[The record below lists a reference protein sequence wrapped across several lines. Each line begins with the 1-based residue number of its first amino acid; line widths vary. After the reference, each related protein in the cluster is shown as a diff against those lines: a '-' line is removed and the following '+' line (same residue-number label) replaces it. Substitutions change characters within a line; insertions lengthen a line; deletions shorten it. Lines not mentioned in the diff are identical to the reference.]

1 MKEIFKRIITEFI
14 EKELP
19 EYFEREIKIET
30 ATNRV
35 VCLIGARR
43 TGKTS
48 IMLNRINGLRKT
60 IEKSKIIYIN
70 FEDDRLFPIQLEN
83 LDEIMEA
90 YFELYP
96 ENIKEKL
103 YLFFDEVQ
111 IIENWEKYIRRLH
124 DTGKYEITITGSS
137 SKLLSKEIA
146 TGLRGRSIS
155 YEIYPF
161 SFSEILGFK
170 KIGKNYYSEKTR
182 SEIKSEFEKY
192 IKNGSLPEFLKMGEN
207 ERNKAI
213 KEYNDL
219 VIYKDISERFKAENI
234 FLLKYLVK
242 FLFMNNGNL
251 ISFNKIYNDF
261 KSLGLSISRNSIY
274 EYTSY
279 LEEAYAVFFMQS
291 YSENIR
297 VQNRKPKK
305 VYLLDTSLRMLYA
318 LNEDLGRNLENIV
331 YLEKRRKTEQIY
343 YMADKRELDFYLP
356 NEEKDKLINVSY
368 ITDNPLTLKRKI
380 ESMEYFMENFGVDE
394 GLILTN
400 DNEFVDENKKR
411 RIKVVPAWKYFLEMG

>member
-1 MKEIFKRIITEFI
+1 MKEIFKRIIAEFI

-161 SFSEILGFK
+161 SFSEILGYK

-219 VIYKDISERFKAENI
+219 VIYKDISERFRAENI

-279 LEEAYAVFFMQS
+279 LEEAYAV
-291 YSENIR
+291 
-297 VQNRKPKK
+297 
-305 VYLLDTSLRMLYA
+305 
-318 LNEDLGRNLENIV
+318 
-331 YLEKRRKTEQIY
+331 
-343 YMADKRELDFYLP
+343 
-356 NEEKDKLINVSY
+356 
-368 ITDNPLTLKRKI
+368 
-380 ESMEYFMENFGVDE
+380 
-394 GLILTN
+394 
-400 DNEFVDENKKR
+400 
-411 RIKVVPAWKYFLEMG
+411 